1 MSTPIEVPTMKAL
14 VIGAGFGGIAAA
26 LRLRAKGYEVS
37 LIDRCAGLGGRAQVF
52 ERGGFRHDAGPTVIT
67 APFLFEELFALFGE
81 RFEDHVHLVP
91 LTPWYRFH
99 FSDNTQF
106 DYGGTLDETL
116 AEIAR
121 IEPGDCAGYRSL
133 LVQSE
138 KIFNVGFLQLS
149 AVPFHRFSA
158 MLKQIP
164 ALLRLRSHDTVWQLV
179 CRHLKNPKLRQAF
192 SIQPL
197 LVGGNPF
204 DTTSIYGLIHYL
216 ERAHGVHF
224 AMGGTAAITAALS
237 GLMTRHGIDVRLN
250 TTVRRIDVDDGVAS
264 GVTLVDGSSIAADVI
279 VSNADPAHLYGSMIR
294 PEDQAASARLK
305 LATAE
310 FSMGLFVLYFGT
322 TRQYPDV
329 AHHTIWLGERYRELL
344 ADIFHDKVLSKDF
357 SLYLHRPT
365 ATDPSFAPAG
375 CDSFYVLCPVP
386 NLKGAID
393 WAIEGPRLQARIVA
407 ALDQTIL
414 PGLGGCITSDFCMT
428 PEDFRSDYLS
438 AHGAGFSVAPL
449 FRQSAWFRFH
459 NRAEGIRNLYLVGAG
474 THPGAGLPGVLCSA
488 KVLDA
493 LVPSAHAAAQLSAGR
508 SATPALQ
515 SADLVLSRKGKSFH
529 WARRWMSSSR
539 AARATR
545 LYGFC
550 RYVDDIADEGC
561 AGQDPRAALALIA
574 QDIASGA
581 SQDPIIA
588 DALALMRECRIQP
601 ALVLTFI
608 DGIRSDLDPVRMT
621 DEAALLCY
629 CYQAA
634 GTVGAMMCRVLDCDD
649 PAALRHA
656 IDLGMAMQ
664 LTNICRDVAEDAAVG
679 RRYLPASMVG
689 DLAPQAL
696 VDPAPAL
703 QPGLQTC
710 IGELLDTADRYYRS
724 GEAGLAHL
732 PVGARCSILVA
743 ARVYRAIGTQ
753 LRGCGNAYWLGRTV
767 VPQQTKR
774 RVTWRALLSTPFM
787 PRFWLPTRHHDAA
800 LHGALSAFLGA
811 EPPLES
817 RRA

>member
-1 MSTPIEVPTMKAL
+1 MKAL

-52 ERGGFRHDAGPTVIT
+52 ERDGFKHDAGPTVIT

-81 RFEDHVHLVP
+81 KFEDHVKLVP

-106 DYGGTLDETL
+106 DYGGTLDQTL

-121 IEPGDCAGYRSL
+121 IEPGDCDGYRNL
-133 LVQSE
+133 LAQSE

-149 AVPFHRFSA
+149 AVPFHRFNA

-224 AMGGTAAITAALS
+224 AMGGTAAITAAL
-237 GLMTRHGIDVRLN
+237 GDLMARHGIDLKLN
-250 TTVRRIDVDDGVAS
+250 TTVRRIRVDDGAAT
-264 GVTLVDGSSIAADVI
+264 GVTLVDGVSIDADVI
-279 VSNADPAHLYGSMIR
+279 VSNADPAHLYTAMIR
-294 PEDQAASARLK
+294 PEDQAPSARMK
-305 LATAE
+305 LAAAE

-344 ADIFHDKVLSKDF
+344 ADIFHDKVLSEDF

-365 ATDPSFAPAG
+365 ATDESFAPAG

-386 NLKGAID
+386 NLKGAVD
-393 WAIEGPRLQARIVA
+393 WAVEGPRLQERIVA
-407 ALDQTIL
+407 ALEKTIL
-414 PGLGGCITSDFCMT
+414 PGLSGCITSDFYMT
-428 PEDFRSDYLS
+428 PENFRSDYLS

-488 KVLDA
+488 KVMDA
-493 LVPSAHAAAQLSAGR
+493 LVPSARTFARYSAGR
-508 SATPALQ
+508 NPTPALK
-515 SADLVLSRKGKSFH
+515 SADLVLSKKGKSFH
-529 WARRWMSSSR
+529 WARRWMVPVH

-550 RYVDDIADEGC
+550 RYVDDLADEAV
-561 AGQDPRAALALIA
+561 AGQDSRTALALVV
-574 QDIASGA
+574 QDITCGS
-581 SQDPIIA
+581 SQNPIVA
-588 DALALMRECRIQP
+588 DAITLMRECAIQP
-601 ALVLTFI
+601 GLILTFI
-608 DGIRSDLDPVRMT
+608 EGITSDLDSVRIE
-621 DEAALLCY
+621 DEAALLRY

-634 GTVGAMMCRVLDCDD
+634 GTVGAMMCRVLGCDD
-649 PAALRHA
+649 PVALRHA
-656 IDLGMAMQ
+656 VDLGIAMQ
-664 LTNICRDVAEDAAVG
+664 LTNMCRDVAEDAAAG
-679 RRYLPASMVG
+679 RRYLPASMIG
-689 DLAPQAL
+689 DLTPQAL
-696 VDPAPAL
+696 LDPALEL
-703 QPGLQTC
+703 QPRLRTC
-710 IGELLDTADRYYRS
+710 IDALLDTADRYYRS
-724 GEAGLAHL
+724 GEEGLAHL
-732 PVGARCSILVA
+732 PIGARCSILVA

-753 LRGCGNAYWLGRTV
+753 LRQHDNAYWLGRTV
-767 VPQQTKR
+767 VPQRTKNL
-774 RVTWRALLSTPFM
+774 VTLRALLSTPLL
-787 PRFWLPTRHHDAA
+787 PRFWMPARHHDAA
-800 LHGALSAFLGA
+800 LHSALSAFFGA
-811 EPPLES
+811 EASPES
-817 RRA
+817 RHV

>member
-1 MSTPIEVPTMKAL
+1 MKAL

-52 ERGGFRHDAGPTVIT
+52 ERGGFKHDAGPTVIT

-81 RFEDHVHLVP
+81 RLEDHVRLVP

-121 IEPGDCAGYRSL
+121 IEPGDCDGYRSL
-133 LVQSE
+133 LAQSE

-149 AVPFHRFSA
+149 AVPFHRFGA

-204 DTTSIYGLIHYL
+204 DTTSIYGLIHFL

-224 AMGGTAAITAALS
+224 AMGGTAAITAALGS
-237 GLMTRHGIDVRLN
+237 LMARHGIDVKLN
-250 TTVRRIDVDDGVAS
+250 TTVRAIHVDDGVAT
-264 GVTLVDGSSIAADVI
+264 GVTLVDGTSIAADVV
-279 VSNADPAHLYGSMIR
+279 VSNADPAHLYGAMIR
-294 PEDQAASARLK
+294 PEDQATSARLK
-305 LATAE
+305 LAAAE

-322 TRQYPDV
+322 TRQYPNV

-344 ADIFHDKVLSKDF
+344 ADIFHDKVLSEDF

-365 ATDPSFAPAG
+365 ATDASFAPPG

-386 NLKGAID
+386 NLKGSVD
-393 WAIEGPRLQARIVA
+393 WAVEGPRLQARIVA
-407 ALDQTIL
+407 ALDKTIL
-414 PGLGGCITSDFCMT
+414 PGLGACITSDFYMT
-428 PEDFRSDYLS
+428 PESFQDDYLS

-488 KVLDA
+488 KVMDA
-493 LVPSAHAAAQLSAGR
+493 IVPSADASAR
-508 SATPALQ
+508 HSAVRNPTLALQ
-515 SADLVLSRKGKSFH
+515 SADRVLSRKGKSFH
-529 WARRWMSSSR
+529 WARRWMAPAH

-550 RYVDDIADEGC
+550 RYVDDLADEGC

-574 QDIASGA
+574 QEIASGA
-581 SQDPIIA
+581 SQNRIVA
-588 DALALMRECRIQP
+588 DAIALARECRIP
-601 ALVLTFI
+601 PVLILTFI
-608 DGIRSDLDPVRMT
+608 DGITSDLDTVRMT
-621 DEAALLCY
+621 DEGALLRY

-634 GTVGAMMCRVLDCDD
+634 GTVGSMMCRVLGCDD

-656 IDLGMAMQ
+656 VDLGIAMQ
-664 LTNICRDVAEDAAVG
+664 LTNICRDVAADAAVG
-679 RRYLPASMVG
+679 RRYLPASMIG

-696 VDPAPAL
+696 VDPALSL
-703 QPGLQTC
+703 QPRLQAC
-710 IGELLDTADRYYRS
+710 IDELLDTADRYYRS

-732 PVGARCSILVA
+732 PVGARGSILVA
-743 ARVYRAIGTQ
+743 ARVYRAIGTR
-753 LRGCGNAYWLGRTV
+753 LRQHGNAYWLGRTV
-767 VPQQTKR
+767 VPRRTKSL
-774 RVTWRALLSTPFM
+774 VTLQAVLSTPLL
-787 PRFWLPTRHHDAA
+787 PGFWVPARHHDAE

-811 EPPLES
+811 EASLES
-817 RRA
+817 RHV

>member
-1 MSTPIEVPTMKAL
+1 MKAI
-14 VIGAGFGGIAAA
+14 VIGAGFGGMAAA

-52 ERGGFRHDAGPTVIT
+52 ERNGFKHDAGPTVIT

-81 RFEDHVHLVP
+81 KFEDHVQLVP

-121 IEPGDCAGYRSL
+121 IEPDDCEGYRRL

-149 AVPFHRFSA
+149 AVPFHRFGK
-158 MLKQIP
+158 MVQQIP
-164 ALLRLRSHDTVWQLV
+164 ALLRLRSQDTVWQLV
-179 CRHLKNPKLRQAF
+179 SRHLKNPKLRQAF
-192 SIQPL
+192 SVQPL

-224 AMGGTAAITAALS
+224 AMGGTAAITTAL
-237 GLMTRHGIDVRLN
+237 GALMTRHGIEVKLN
-250 TTVRRIDVDDGVAS
+250 TTVGRIDVDNGVAT
-264 GVTLVDGSSIAADVI
+264 GVTLEGGQPMSADVV
-279 VSNADPAHLYGSMIR
+279 VSNADPAHLYASMIR

-305 LATAE
+305 LAAAE

-344 ADIFHDKVLSKDF
+344 SDIFHHKVLSEDF
-357 SLYLHRPT
+357 SLYVHRPT
-365 ATDPSFAPAG
+365 ATDASFAPAG

-386 NLKGAID
+386 NLKGAVD
-393 WAIEGPRLQARIVA
+393 WAVEGPRLQARIVA
-407 ALDQTIL
+407 ALDKTIL
-414 PGLGGCITSDFCMT
+414 PGLGDCITSDFYMT
-428 PEDFRSDYLS
+428 PENFRSDYLS
-438 AHGAGFSVAPL
+438 AYGAGFSVAPL

-459 NRAEGIRNLYLVGAG
+459 NQAEGIRNLYLVGAG

-488 KVLDA
+488 KVMDA
-493 LVPSAHAAAQLSAGR
+493 LVPFADASLRPSTDRNQ
-508 SATPALQ
+508 TPALQ
-515 SADLVLSRKGKSFH
+515 SADLVLARKGKSFH
-529 WARRWMSSSR
+529 WARRWMAPTH

-550 RYVDDIADEGC
+550 RYVDDLADEVC
-561 AGQDPRAALALIA
+561 LDQDPRVALASVA
-574 QDIASGA
+574 HDIASGV
-581 SQDPIIA
+581 SQNPIVA
-588 DALALMRECRIQP
+588 DAIALMRECRIQP
-601 ALVLTFI
+601 ALILTLI
-608 DGIRSDLDPVRMT
+608 EGITSDLDTVRIA
-621 DEAALLCY
+621 DEDMLIRY

-634 GTVGAMMCRVLDCDD
+634 GTVGAMMSRVLGCDD

-656 IDLGMAMQ
+656 VDLGIAMQ
-664 LTNICRDVAEDAAVG
+664 ITNICRDVAEDAAAG
-679 RRYLPASMVG
+679 RRYLPASLVG
-689 DLAPQAL
+689 EMEPQAL
-696 VDPAPAL
+696 IDPAEAL
-703 QPGLQTC
+703 RPGLRAC
-710 IGELLDTADRYYRS
+710 IGHLLDMADRYYRS

-743 ARVYRAIGTQ
+743 ARTYRAIGTR
-753 LRGCGNAYWLGRTV
+753 LRQHDNAYWFGRTV
-767 VPQQTKR
+767 VPRHAKGL
-774 RVTWRALLSTPFM
+774 VTLQALLSTPLR
-787 PRFWLPTRHHDAA
+787 PGFWVPARQHDDT
-800 LHGALSAFLGA
+800 LHGPLSMFFDADMQLNNRHG
-811 EPPLES
+811 
-817 RRA
+817 